1 MDDGT
6 AQRAETRG
14 PAHSHEVKRLNW
26 GCGEFPGPGWINSDV
41 KELPGIDISCDIR
54 DGLPLDDES
63 LDYAVSIHA
72 LPEIPYPDLVPA
84 LRELRRV
91 LKPGGVLRLV
101 LPDLDRGIRAYLN
114 EDEDYFLIPDEDAQ
128 TIGAKFIV
136 QMVWYGYSRSLFTY
150 DFTDEILR
158 KAGFSE
164 MARCEYRKTASRF
177 PEIVELDSR
186 EKESL
191 FVEATK

>member
-84 LRELRRV
+84 LRELRRYV
-91 LKPGGVLRLV
+91 EERFSPRRMVHDYAKAYELA
-101 LPDLDRGIRAYLN
+101 IARAH
-114 EDEDYFLIPDEDAQ
+114 A
-128 TIGAKFIV
+128 
-136 QMVWYGYSRSLFTY
+136 
-150 DFTDEILR
+150 
-158 KAGFSE
+158 
-164 MARCEYRKTASRF
+164 
-177 PEIVELDSR
+177 
-186 EKESL
+186 
-191 FVEATK
+191 